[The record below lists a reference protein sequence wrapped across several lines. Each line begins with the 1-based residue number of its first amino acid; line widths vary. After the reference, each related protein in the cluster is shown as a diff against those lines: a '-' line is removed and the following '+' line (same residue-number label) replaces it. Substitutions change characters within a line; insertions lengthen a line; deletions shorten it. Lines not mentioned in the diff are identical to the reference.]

1 MAERQE
7 PQAQPT
13 AAKEAAPPREKQG
26 SGHDPSLHKYGS
38 ATEVRE
44 EPRKREG

>member
-1 MAERQE
+1 MAERQD
-7 PQAQPT
+7 PNSQPNT
-13 AAKEAAPPREKQG
+13 AKNAAPPREKQG
-26 SGHDPSLHKYGS
+26 SGHDPERHKYGA